1 MPGAS
6 SPSWLRYA
14 GLGLELAG
22 TVGGLTLIG
31 WLIDGHFGSAPWG
44 VLCGALLGVGV
55 GLANL
60 VRRALKSRTD

>member
-22 TVGGLTLIG
+22 TVAVLTLAG
-31 WLIDGHFGSAPWG
+31 WWLDGRFGTAPWG
-44 VLCGALLGVGV
+44 VLAGAVLGLSAGMY
-55 GLANL
+55 NL
-60 VRRALKSRTD
+60 VRRALKSRDD

>member
-22 TVGGLTLIG
+22 TVAVLTLAG
-31 WLIDGHFGSAPWG
+31 WWLDGRFGTAPWG
-44 VLCGALLGVGV
+44 VLAGAVLGLSAGMY
-55 GLANL
+55 NL
-60 VRRALKSRTD
+60 GRRALKSRDD